1 MSLPSKT
8 YLDLDTA
15 RRITAACEAKARE
28 HGWRMTIAIAEPGG
42 ELLQYTRMDGAMPI
56 SFILSRAKASTS
68 ARLPMSTRKVRE
80 LAGKVG
86 GLDRVEGLT
95 TVAGGVP
102 IVTRSG
108 EWIGA
113 IGVSGDS
120 EDNDEL
126 CAEAGL
132 QALQQAG

>member
-1 MSLPSKT
+1 MSLLT
-8 YLDLDTA
+8 RTHLDLATA
-15 RRITAACEAKARE
+15 RLITAACEAKARE
-28 HGWRMTIAIAEPGG
+28 HGWRMTIALAELGG
-42 ELLQYTRMDGAMPI
+42 ELLHYTRMDGAMPV
-56 SFILSRAKASTS
+56 SFALSRAKAATS

-80 LAGKVG
+80 LAGTVG
-86 GLDRVEGLT
+86 GLALVDGLV

-102 IVTRSG
+102 IVTRAG

-120 EDNDEL
+120 EDHDEQ

-132 QALQQAG
+132 AAVAHRL